1 VCYAYLSDVVE
12 ITPPATLSQQFK
24 TSRWFTRG
32 WTLQELLAP
41 CSVRFYSAK
50 WDHLGNREDLAQQI
64 TDTTRIEDDFLLGN
78 DIRFA
83 SIAKRF
89 SWAALRETSRT
100 EDIAYCLLGIFD
112 VNMPLLYGEGK
123 KAFIRLQEE
132 IMKSSSDY
140 SLFAW
145 GIIDQPGGNEP
156 ANPDESGSHLMTWK
170 KDITPL
176 KGLLAGSPRA
186 FVDSGSIVMHKPF
199 IDNLVR
205 KTPPPSVFAGGV
217 RIELPT
223 LKKWRKCAY
232 WWDKPSF
239 EQPRTGCIAILGCK
253 VSDDSQD
260 SIGIPL
266 MGWGNDNMGRRDSL
280 VLVSNKSYRALLLHN
295 IIPRL
300 SRLSVKP
307 EIRPDLQTGDI
318 IFREFDC
325 CGMAYMGSDC
335 STLEVD
341 YSLAERLLHPRAMP
355 SNTRL
360 FASYWSR
367 NGTKKDNRGIGI
379 VFGKVDVEGLS
390 LAAKSLYV
398 GFVDHDAKY
407 TKGVKGSSPIL
418 NCLGEKLV
426 AQQLLQSPS
435 GLATWDVKHGANV
448 INVRINSE
456 RASFVDCGR
465 TISVDIIDIH
475 ISNLAD

>member
-1 VCYAYLSDVVE
+1 VCYAYLSDVVD
-12 ITPPATLSQQFK
+12 ISPPETLSLQFK

-64 TDTTRIEDDFLLGN
+64 ADTTRIENDFLLGK
-78 DIRFA
+78 DIRRA

-100 EDIAYCLLGIFD
+100 EDIAYCLFGIFD

-145 GIIDQPGGNEP
+145 GIIDQPDGHEP
-156 ANPDESGSHLMTWK
+156 ANPDKSGSHLMTWK
-170 KDITPL
+170 KDITLL
-176 KGLLAGSPRA
+176 KGLLASSPRA

-199 IDNLVR
+199 IDRLVG
-205 KTPPPSVFAGGV
+205 KTPPPTVFAGGV

-223 LKKWRKCAY
+223 LKNWGKCTY

-266 MGWGNDNMGRRDSL
+266 MGWGHGNMGRRDSL
-280 VLVSNKSYRALLLHN
+280 VLVSNKSYQPLWLRTVK
-295 IIPRL
+295 PRL
-300 SRLSVKP
+300 SQLSVKP
-307 EIRPDLQTGDI
+307 EMRPDLQTGDI
-318 IFREFDC
+318 IFREYDC
-325 CGMAYMGSDC
+325 CGMADMGYDYPS
-335 STLEVD
+335 LQVD
-341 YSLAERLLHPRAMP
+341 YSLAERLLQPRAMP

-367 NGTKKDNRGIGI
+367 NSTKNDSKGIGI

-398 GFVDHDAKY
+398 GFVDRDAKY
-407 TKGVKGSSPIL
+407 TKGVKGSSLL

-426 AQQLLQSPS
+426 AQQVLQSPS
-435 GLATWDVKHGANV
+435 GLATWDVKHGVDV
-448 INVRINSE
+448 INVRISSE
-456 RASFVDCGR
+456 RVSFVDCGR

-475 ISNLAD
+475 IRNLAD

>member
-1 VCYAYLSDVVE
+1 MCYAYLSDVVE